1 MAHGND
7 EIDTGEATGSTNDAT
22 GTATRPGGDRTGDG
36 GDGGDRGDD
45 LPDLP
50 PEVREAVPD
59 WDDEYFDRVA
69 DRLMHAYD
77 LEKDVRVDPAVGG
90 AGPRGRG
97 PRHEDR
103 FAMRGELRVESSKH
117 MFHPSVQYAN
127 HHMRE
132 FLYADRRASVSV
144 ADIEELVELGHE
156 LADQRVEPN
165 DEHRATEFTFVL
177 VVPEIPADVRS
188 FVDGFKERTLL
199 RFGFHGHYEI
209 HCCVV
214 APDREEIVASDR
226 TEIDGAFALWEDL
239 EDGDGGLLAR
249 VRGLVSL

>member
-7 EIDTGEATGSTNDAT
+7 EIDTGEATGTRNDAA
-22 GTATRPGGDRTGDG
+22 GTATRPDGDRTGDS
-36 GDGGDRGDD
+36 GDGGDD

-77 LEKDVRVDPAVGG
+77 LEKDVHVDPTAGG
-90 AGPRGRG
+90 GGPRG
-97 PRHEDR
+97 HEDR

-144 ADIEELVELGHE
+144 ADLEELVELGHE

-239 EDGDGGLLAR
+239 EDGDDGLLAR